1 MAEPSIPCS
10 GEANAQYW
18 WDSGHLDL
26 SASSVLPEAFSGTW
40 EGLTFMALTD
50 LVVNPLHLFG
60 VRCSQDLVELLKFP
74 NRNLES
80 GMGFF
85 PLKTSVVLKQ
95 K

>member
-1 MAEPSIPCS
+1 
-10 GEANAQYW
+10 
-18 WDSGHLDL
+18 
-26 SASSVLPEAFSGTW
+26 
-40 EGLTFMALTD
+40 MALTD

-60 VRCSQDLVELLKFP
+60 DRCSQDLVELLKFP